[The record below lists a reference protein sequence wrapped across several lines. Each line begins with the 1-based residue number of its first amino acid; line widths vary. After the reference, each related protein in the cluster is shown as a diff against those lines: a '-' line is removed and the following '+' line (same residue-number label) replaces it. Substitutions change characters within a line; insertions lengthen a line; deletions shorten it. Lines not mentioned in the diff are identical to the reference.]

1 MLDFHGSH
9 IFMGRSNKFKSS
21 IILRLN
27 TKNLKM
33 LEQRK
38 LELRE
43 YRQILQNLL
52 NLFQNA
58 QFTQLNHFYD
68 EIYPISLQAKVKSN
82 LPIKHQFFEWC
93 EIEKFQKLAHWNQ
106 QQIVAQLNL
115 WHQQAPSLY
124 SAYLLGQFWSNV
136 ASAERGSDY
145 AHYVSQAAWDR
156 AEIAKDMSFY
166 WFMKAIEIDE
176 KCPWVYLSLL
186 LLTGFLRLPY
196 WFWNDAVDLAVQ
208 EHYSPESLAFLQHFG
223 QSNPQRMNVPS
234 QLPEPN
240 QEEKDYPVLYWLNC
254 ALSCDAEFIPALRN
268 YVYYLYPRWYGHEH
282 DSIDAFLQSPVCQNL
297 PQEKFNELL
306 ITKYYDWLECE
317 YPAVSDQARVLQ
329 YEKLFEEIIQFDLN
343 NFRHTEVLLQ
353 YTRFLEWNIRDD
365 EKQLYARSQHFAQR
379 LVEVVD
385 FLLKEH
391 EYNLFWAVDA
401 HERLVSDICWLFVK
415 FPELIQDH
423 SHLRYRLLTL
433 LQPFED
439 SAFIMTILAAAS
451 EAGIWGFRKGEY
463 VLEPEKVIAHDDS
476 NSTYNAEYA
485 LRLFYVDRQYVT
497 VHKILCDLAVK
508 GHAQSA
514 YELGLLLKGE
524 GFGGHGDMARYHDE
538 DLSRQWLEH
547 AVALEH
553 PEAVAEQA
561 LQQYNALMEQDN
573 KPQTQVQAILQQLE
587 RAAQL
592 KQSQV
597 LSSYIH
603 LMNNEGTPEQQQIL
617 LQEIIPE
624 IMLNRDYDQHAW
636 LAYLYAFSCED
647 GMGIEKNRY
656 LALFW
661 IDQALQLAPDEEEY
675 KALFEKWSKPSG
687 MFFAKSRF
695 EEKLKQGKENIPEWM
710 MQVVVKFMQLK
721 GTETTYFE

>member
-1 MLDFHGSH
+1 
-9 IFMGRSNKFKSS
+9 
-21 IILRLN
+21 
-27 TKNLKM
+27 M

-43 YRQILQNLL
+43 YREILQHML

-58 QFTQLNHFYD
+58 QFTQLNHFYAA
-68 EIYPISLQAKVKSN
+68 IYPISLQAKVKSN
-82 LPIKHQFFEWC
+82 LPIQQQFFEWC
-93 EIEKFQKLAHWNQ
+93 EVEKFQNIAHWDQ
-106 QQIVAQLNL
+106 QQLAAQFNL

-124 SAYLLGQFWSNV
+124 SAYLLGQLWSNI

-145 AHYVSQAAWDR
+145 AHTVSQAAWDR

-166 WFMKAIEIDE
+166 WCMQAIEIDD

-186 LLTGFLRLPY
+186 QLTGFLRLPY
-196 WFWNDAVDLAVQ
+196 WFWNSTHVVSAQ
-208 EHYSPESLAFLQHFG
+208 EHYSAESLAFLHSLG
-223 QSNPQRMNVPS
+223 QAIPQNLRVPS
-234 QLPEPN
+234 QLPAPSD
-240 QEEKDYPVLYWLNC
+240 EEKEYPVLYWLNR
-254 ALSCDAEFIPALRN
+254 ALACDAAFSPILRN

-282 DSIDAFLQSPVCQNL
+282 DSIDAFLQSPICQNL

-317 YPAVSDQARVLQ
+317 YPDISDQARVLQ
-329 YEKLFEEIIQFDLN
+329 YEKLFEDIIQFDLN
-343 NFRHTEVLLQ
+343 SFRHTEVLLQ
-353 YTRFLEWNIRDD
+353 YTRFLEWNITND
-365 EKQLYARSQHFAQR
+365 EQQLYGRSSHFAQR

-391 EYNLFWAVDA
+391 EYDLFWAVDA
-401 HERLVSDICWLFVK
+401 HERLVSNLCWLFVK
-415 FPELIQDH
+415 FPEIIQDH
-423 SHLRYRLLTL
+423 LHLRYRLLSL
-433 LQPFED
+433 VQPFED
-439 SAFIMTILAAAS
+439 SAFIMTIVAAAS

-463 VLEPEKVIAHDDS
+463 VLDPEKVIAHDDA
-476 NSTYNAEYA
+476 NSTYTAEYA

-497 VHKILCDLAVK
+497 VHKILCALAVQ
-508 GHAQSA
+508 GHAHSA
-514 YELGLLLKGE
+514 YELSLLLKGQ
-524 GFGGHGDMARYHDE
+524 GFGEHSEMAHYRDE
-538 DLSRQWLEH
+538 DLSRQWLEQ
-547 AVALEH
+547 AVALGH
-553 PEAVAEQA
+553 PEAIAEQA
-561 LQQYNALMEQDN
+561 LQQYNTLMAQDS

-597 LSSYIH
+597 FSSYIH
-603 LMNNEGTPEQQQIL
+603 LMNNEGTFEQQQRL

-624 IMLNRDYDQHAW
+624 IMLHQDYEQHAW

-675 KALFEKWSKPSG
+675 LELFEKWHKPSG
-687 MFFAKSRF
+687 IFFAKSRF
-695 EEKLKQGKENIPEWM
+695 EEKLKQGKEHIPDWM
-710 MQVVVKFMQLK
+710 LHIAAQFMQLK
-721 GTETTYFE
+721 DTETVYFE